1 MAAHFGYIELAD
13 NMGWMSSQTAI
24 ITFGVATLLEIFGYY
39 IPFVDNLLDV
49 IAAPAAAICGT
60 LLMGFTIVEMGP
72 FIKWPISVIA
82 GGGIAAA
89 VQSGTSVARA
99 ISSTFTAGLGNPI
112 LSIIEAVI
120 AAVLSVVSILLRVVA
135 GVFVLWLVFKL
146 YSLRAKK
153 NKRAV

>member
-1 MAAHFGYIELAD
+1 
-13 NMGWMSSQTAI
+13 MGWMLSQTAI

-49 IAAPAAAICGT
+49 ISAPAICGT
-60 LLMGFTIVEMGP
+60 LLMGSTIVEMEP

-99 ISSTFTAGLGNPI
+99 TSSTFTAGLGNPI
-112 LSIIEAVI
+112 LSTIEAVI
-120 AAVLSVVSILLRVVA
+120 AAVLSVVNILLPVVA